1 MVATK
6 SALRSFVEGSRQP
19 AAGLRGDGVGLWG
32 QGQCVRVQRKHLCLY
47 IDASLQSLL
56 RLARVMVELG
66 GTAITVK
73 ALTFEAARTRQRLDE
88 GPLRS
93 AYRGRIEVL

>member
-56 RLARVMVELG
+56 RLARVRVELG
-66 GTAITVK
+66 GTG
-73 ALTFEAARTRQRLDE
+73 ALAHWRHGDHCQ
-88 GPLRS
+88 S
-93 AYRGRIEVL
+93 AYF